1 MVNWKLFFK
10 RTTTAMLASA
20 MLLNS
25 TGVMTF
31 AQTINVEKSVQ
42 ETQTSTEAA
51 QEDMQSQITQTGELQ
66 TEGSTKDIDVQSEN
80 SSQATIS
87 QNVDVTQTYG
97 QSVNTN

>member
-42 ETQTSTEAA
+42 ETQT
-51 QEDMQSQITQTGELQ
+51 
-66 TEGSTKDIDVQSEN
+66 
-80 SSQATIS
+80 
-87 QNVDVTQTYG
+87 
-97 QSVNTN
+97 